1 LSSKLNLS
9 SIMKR
14 SFKLLSSLVG
24 AVSLSASLSLPAI
37 AQQPGATPVQQV
49 KPGQAPPSDASNQAP
64 VTQPP
69 AEQQSPGSQDPTQ
82 GGNNASPDSAE
93 EQPSVAPFDQQ
104 RQRTGSPNSQ
114 QAPANQVPGTR
125 NPAPASPDATD
136 RQPSLSPNNQNL
148 NQGDNTSPSL
158 RQAPANQAPGTRN
171 PAPVSPDSTNRQPSI
186 SPSSQ
191 DPTQGGNNASPDSAE
206 EQPSVA
212 PFDQQRQ
219 RTGQPVPGN
228 NTQNQAPVTSPE
240 SGDTRR
246 GAYPDPIE
254 SLGSAEVEGL
264 TIAEVVDQNDSF
276 RLFNALLRVAAIEEP
291 ELIAELSGDKNYT
304 VFAPTDRAFLALP
317 EGTITQLVQPENREL
332 LVEILRNHIV
342 SGNVASTQMPGAT
355 ASSMSESAQS
365 NVPDALGRANP
376 GSVAADAPAGATP
389 GPVETEQTRE
399 REASFSA
406 GMMAGEAQVIRPD
419 IQVSNGVIHVID
431 RVILPPD
438 INNRIVTPS
447 ASSTR

>member
-1 LSSKLNLS
+1 V
-9 SIMKR
+9 
-14 SFKLLSSLVG
+14 VG

-49 KPGQAPPSDASNQAP
+49 KPGQAPPADASNQAP
-64 VTQPP
+64 VTQPST
-69 AEQQSPGSQDPTQ
+69 EQQSPGMSQSGT
-82 GGNNASPDSAE
+82 SDSLN
-93 EQPSVAPFDQQ
+93 
-104 RQRTGSPNSQ
+104 TQ
-114 QAPANQVPGTR
+114 QAPANQVPSTR
-125 NPAPASPDATD
+125 NPAPASPGATD
-136 RQPSLSPNNQNL
+136 SQPSLSPNNQNL

-158 RQAPANQAPGTRN
+158 QQAPANQVPSTRN
-171 PAPVSPDSTNRQPSI
+171 PAPASPDSTNRQPSI
-186 SPSSQ
+186 TPSSQ

-219 RTGQPVPGN
+219 RTGQPVPDRG
-228 NTQNQAPVTSPE
+228 TQRNQAPTAPT
-240 SGDTRR
+240 DTRR
-246 GAYPDPIE
+246 GASPDPIE
-254 SLGSAEVEGL
+254 ALGSSEVEGL

-291 ELIAELSGDKNYT
+291 ELIAELSGDKDYT

-342 SGNVASTQMPGAT
+342 SGDVASTQMPGAT
-355 ASSMSESAQS
+355 AASTSESVQS

-399 REASFSA
+399 REASFST

-419 IQVSNGVIHVID
+419 VRVSNGVIHVID

-447 ASSTR
+447 ANSTR

>member
-1 LSSKLNLS
+1 
-9 SIMKR
+9 MKR

-49 KPGQAPPSDASNQAP
+49 KPGQAPPADASNQAP
-64 VTQPP
+64 VTQPST
-69 AEQQSPGSQDPTQ
+69 EQQSPGMSQSGT
-82 GGNNASPDSAE
+82 SDSLN
-93 EQPSVAPFDQQ
+93 
-104 RQRTGSPNSQ
+104 TQ
-114 QAPANQVPGTR
+114 QAPANQVPSTR
-125 NPAPASPDATD
+125 NPAPASPGATD
-136 RQPSLSPNNQNL
+136 SQPSLSPNNQNL

-158 RQAPANQAPGTRN
+158 QQAPANQVPSTRN
-171 PAPVSPDSTNRQPSI
+171 PAPASPDSTNRQPSI
-186 SPSSQ
+186 TPSSQ

-219 RTGQPVPGN
+219 RTGQPVPDRG
-228 NTQNQAPVTSPE
+228 TQRNQAPTAPT
-240 SGDTRR
+240 DTRR
-246 GAYPDPIE
+246 GASPDPIE
-254 SLGSAEVEGL
+254 ALGSSEVEGL

-291 ELIAELSGDKNYT
+291 ELIAELSGDKDYT

-342 SGNVASTQMPGAT
+342 SGDVASTQMPGAT
-355 ASSMSESAQS
+355 AASTSESVQS

-399 REASFSA
+399 REASFST

-419 IQVSNGVIHVID
+419 VRVSNGVIHVID

-447 ASSTR
+447 ANSTR